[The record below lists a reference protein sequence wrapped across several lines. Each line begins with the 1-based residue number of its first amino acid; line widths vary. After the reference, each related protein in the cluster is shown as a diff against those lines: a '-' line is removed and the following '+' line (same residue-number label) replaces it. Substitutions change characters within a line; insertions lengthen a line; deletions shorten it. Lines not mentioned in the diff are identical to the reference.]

1 MNKTHLTRRVEKM
14 YFEIIEDMAKYFESS
29 EEEIK
34 NTFLDPLKV
43 KFTPAQLHA
52 EWWTSQI
59 ALMVKANKAK
69 KREIILRVA
78 TLLALQEILEMEI
91 VNEPRVAA

>member
-1 MNKTHLTRRVEKM
+1 MNKTHLTRRVEKI

-59 ALMVKANKAK
+59 ALMVKANNSKEA
-69 KREIILRVA
+69 RNHAESSDAIGV
-78 TLLALQEILEMEI
+78 TGNTGDGNSQ
-91 VNEPRVAA
+91 